1 MPAEFGQ
8 AIWGKPLLLA
18 SIPGLSQQSPE
29 SSRRVHLYPLAKCN
43 IPLLLQMSLITIRHR
58 CELAHIGPGLA
69 AACWVRVI
77 RAAEAASCGLRSPH
91 REKSR
96 AVSGVERLL

>member
-1 MPAEFGQ
+1 
-8 AIWGKPLLLA
+8 LLLA

-29 SSRRVHLYPLAKCN
+29 SS
-43 IPLLLQMSLITIRHR
+43 LLLQMSLITIRHR

>member
-1 MPAEFGQ
+1 VDSAGGLWALLRETRNRGQ
-8 AIWGKPLLLA
+8 EQWFAPN
-18 SIPGLSQQSPE
+18 
-29 SSRRVHLYPLAKCN
+29 RLAKCN